1 MVSTMRTTLILDDD
15 LASLLKQRPRALGV
29 PFNEAVNRTIRAGLD
44 ETAAVRRSLAPK
56 TIPHSFGFRPGV
68 DVDKPGQFADELEA
82 EAVGGKLHDPSR
94 RRQSR
99 SRA

>member
-44 ETAAVRRSLAPK
+44 ETACGSAVARAENHSAFVWISAGRRRRQARAVRRRA
-56 TIPHSFGFRPGV
+56 
-68 DVDKPGQFADELEA
+68 
-82 EAVGGKLHDPSR
+82 GG
-94 RRQSR
+94 
-99 SRA
+99 